1 MSAITYTNGA
11 IAAQKGK
18 SFAFD
23 ALDTFASS
31 DDTDAHSHWV
41 IESLFDLAALPRLD
55 SAIPAYAKVMLPVLA
70 RGIAAEDIEVTG
82 VTLYRHPDGAGRLD
96 FDADTS
102 RLYLVNDEIDVA
114 SFALIGPWGLRELGA
129 KLLALAAEL
138 EGATHEHS

>member
-1 MSAITYTNGA
+1 MSTIYTNGA

-18 SFAFD
+18 SLAFD
-23 ALDTFASS
+23 SLDTFASS
-31 DDTDAHSHWV
+31 DDTKAHANSV
-41 IESLFDLAALPRLD
+41 IESLFDLSALPRLD

-70 RGIAAEDIEVTG
+70 RGIAAEETEVTG

-114 SFALIGPWGLRELGA
+114 SFALLGPWGMCERGK
-129 KLLALAAEL
+129 KLLALATEL
-138 EGATHEHS
+138 EGATHEHP